1 VREQLVKT
9 QLLIK
14 TPSAGTVRV
23 IPCYLGVDELVVLE
37 YFDEVTMAQQDAA
50 EHYLFDEG
58 FIEFAE
64 GKNGLERL

>member
-1 VREQLVKT
+1 MT

-37 YFDEVTMAQQDAA
+37 YFDKATMAQQDAA

>member
-1 VREQLVKT
+1 VKT

-58 FIEFAE
+58 FIELAE
-64 GKNGLERL
+64 GKIELERF

>member
-1 VREQLVKT
+1 MKT

-58 FIEFAE
+58 FIELAE
-64 GKNGLERL
+64 GKIELERF